1 MLWITCFRLTW
12 RRLVLLTA
20 AGVLLLLAISEGQ
33 RYYWAR
39 ETEEVIEAWSW
50 AVAGRVIVIDP
61 GHGGVDGGAVGKT
74 GVTEKELN
82 LQVARRLGRL
92 LSEAGA
98 AVILTREKDEDLADP
113 GTEGLLERK
122 RQDLMRRVA
131 LVRDSKADLLISIH
145 VNSFPSSRWW
155 GAQTFYWRESEEG
168 RKLAEAI
175 QEELVRVLGN
185 NRRKAKG
192 EVFYLLETVD
202 VPAVMVEMGF
212 ISNPREEQLL
222 QDAVYQEKI
231 ARAIYGG
238 VVRYFA
244 RAAGR

>member
-1 MLWITCFRLTW
+1 MLWITCFYLPW
-12 RRLVLLTA
+12 RRLVLLVV
-20 AGVLLLLAISEGQ
+20 AGVLFLLAIIEGQ
-33 RYYWAR
+33 QYYWAR
-39 ETEEVIEAWSW
+39 EAEEVIEAWSW

-113 GTEGLLERK
+113 DTEGLLERK
-122 RQDLMRRVA
+122 RQDLMRRVS

-145 VNSFPSSRWW
+145 VNSFPSPRWW
-155 GAQTFYWRESEEG
+155 GVQTFYWRESEEG

-175 QEELVRVLGN
+175 QEELIRVLGN

-192 EVFYLLETVD
+192 EVFYLLENVD

-222 QDAVYQEKI
+222 QDPVYQEKI

-244 RAAGR
+244 QAAGR